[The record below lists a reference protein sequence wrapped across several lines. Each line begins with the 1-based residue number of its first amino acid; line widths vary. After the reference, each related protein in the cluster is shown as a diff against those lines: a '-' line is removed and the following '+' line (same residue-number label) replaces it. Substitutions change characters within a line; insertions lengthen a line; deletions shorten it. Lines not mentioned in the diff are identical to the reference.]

1 MVRGT
6 SFSPGR
12 EEEEEVGGVVQG
24 GGSLLNS
31 LALSLE
37 EILCGHHQE
46 RGTVCL
52 RVHCWGERK
61 RARDESVM
69 ENVAIIWGDW
79 MQHVVLDTDIRTC
92 VLMYVC
98 T

>member
-24 GGSLLNS
+24 GGSLLNL

-37 EILCGHHQE
+37 EIVCGHHQE

-52 RVHCWGERK
+52 WVHCWGEWK
-61 RARDESVM
+61 RVRDESVM

-79 MQHVVLDTDIRTC
+79 MQHVVLDTDICTDIRT
-92 VLMYVC
+92 YAH